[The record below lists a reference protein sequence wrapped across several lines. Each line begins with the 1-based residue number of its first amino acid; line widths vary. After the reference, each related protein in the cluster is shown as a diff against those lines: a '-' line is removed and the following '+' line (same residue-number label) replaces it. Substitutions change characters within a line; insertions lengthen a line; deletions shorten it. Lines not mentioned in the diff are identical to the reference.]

1 MKMVK
6 KVFAVAIAIVMAL
19 SVLGVCAS
27 ALGTANGDEYMTVN
41 VTTNKSTYSPSET
54 VIVTVSIKNNYNATC
69 FRFPILF
76 DSSVYEMPTLI
87 NLTTYNSCNTKGT
100 IASNTSNNGQFIPSN
115 YSSDSFGCVLVQ
127 WTASVTGGT
136 VGAINSPDGETAF
149 SFELKT
155 KSAAAG
161 KTGTILI
168 PAESDLFYYQAIQD
182 TTDATTLYYMD
193 SSSCT
198 MTFTPANASVVGESV
213 ALVPN
218 SANNSQAVIDE
229 DTGVVSGLGVNMG
242 SAEDVRY
249 YLAATGGA
257 TIRVTPTDLGYGTG
271 STVSLVVDGQVVKS
285 YQILVYGDVDGSA
298 GIDGYDTSIVLN
310 VNLGSSSLEDAA
322 FAAADLTGDGSVDG
336 FDLSVFLNVVSGVVE
351 IDQANPF

>member
-6 KVFAVAIAIVMAL
+6 KVLAVAIAVVMAV

-27 ALGTANGDEYMTVN
+27 ALGTANGDEYMTVS
-41 VTTNKSTYSPSET
+41 VTTNKATYSPSET
-54 VIVTVSIKNNYNATC
+54 VTVTVSIKNNYNATC

-100 IASNTSNNGQFIPSN
+100 ISSNTANDGQFIPSN

-155 KSAAAG
+155 KASAAG

-182 TTDATTLYYMD
+182 PTNATTFYYMD

-218 SANNSQAVIDE
+218 SANNSRAVINE
-229 DTGVVSGLGVNMG
+229 ETGIVSGLGVNMG

-271 STVSLVVDGQVVKS
+271 SIVSLIVDGEAVKT
-285 YQILVYGDVDGSA
+285 YKILVYGDVDGSA
-298 GIDGYDTSIVLN
+298 GIDSYDTSIVLT
-310 VNLGSSSLEDAA
+310 VNLGSETLEDVA

-336 FDLSVFLNVVSGVVE
+336 FDISIFLSVVGGVVE
-351 IDQANPF
+351 IDQVNPF